1 MFAIDHAATAL
12 VVKRRYPAAPI
23 APLLI
28 SVQAMELAWVAL
40 NYLGIERTTTE
51 ATVRSVADIHLA
63 DMPYSHS
70 IATAVGAAIL
80 AWAALEWGFDR
91 AALGRAIGLG
101 IASHL
106 VLDLATHG
114 HDIVLW
120 PGRDAPK
127 LGLGL
132 YDAAPFGAF
141 VVECAYGIL
150 CWYVY
155 RGSRSLLALVA
166 IGNIANLSFLSPA
179 IPGPEQY
186 LAGRPMLIVTL
197 IFAQIVVTLV
207 LVGVLAQHGAGA
219 ATARARRRSP
229 ASPASDSTAAG

>member
-1 MFAIDHAATAL
+1 G
-12 VVKRRYPAAPI
+12 V
-23 APLLI
+23 
-28 SVQAMELAWVAL
+28 
-40 NYLGIERTTTE
+40 
-51 ATVRSVADIHLA
+51 
-63 DMPYSHS
+63 
-70 IATAVGAAIL
+70 
-80 AWAALEWGFDR
+80 
-91 AALGRAIGLG
+91 
-101 IASHL
+101 
-106 VLDLATHG
+106 
-114 HDIVLW
+114 W

-197 IFAQIVVTLV
+197 IFAQIVVTIV
-207 LVGVLAQHGAGA
+207 LVGALAQHSAGA
-219 ATARARRRSP
+219 ATAPPRRRPPPSP
-229 ASPASDSTAAG
+229 SDDSTPQG